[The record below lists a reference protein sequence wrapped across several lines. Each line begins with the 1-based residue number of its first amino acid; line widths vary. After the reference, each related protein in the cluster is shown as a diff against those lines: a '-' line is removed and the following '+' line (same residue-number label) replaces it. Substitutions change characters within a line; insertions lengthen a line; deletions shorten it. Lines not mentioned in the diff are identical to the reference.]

1 MMEKESKIS
10 ANDKYSLPGM
20 VYQKLHEDILS
31 GIYKKDDMRKEG
43 SIGEK
48 LGVSRTPVREALRQ
62 LELEGLVKIVP
73 NKGAYVI
80 GISTKDIRDIYEMRA
95 SLEGLCARWV
105 TKNADEEGI
114 NRLEEI
120 VELAEFHC
128 EKKKYSKV
136 VGLDNE
142 FHELMYILADSK
154 MLYRTLSDFHHYLE
168 VIRKK
173 TLSSDE
179 RVSKSVQEHRDIIE
193 AIKAGKEDE
202 AEKFAILHMKNTMDY
217 IDGHNVWGDL

>member
-31 GIYKKDDMRKEG
+31 GIYKKDDMLKEG
-43 SIGEK
+43 IIGEK

-95 SLEGLCARWV
+95 SLEGL
-105 TKNADEEGI
+105 
-114 NRLEEI
+114 
-120 VELAEFHC
+120 
-128 EKKKYSKV
+128 
-136 VGLDNE
+136 
-142 FHELMYILADSK
+142 
-154 MLYRTLSDFHHYLE
+154 
-168 VIRKK
+168 
-173 TLSSDE
+173 
-179 RVSKSVQEHRDIIE
+179 
-193 AIKAGKEDE
+193 
-202 AEKFAILHMKNTMDY
+202 
-217 IDGHNVWGDL
+217 